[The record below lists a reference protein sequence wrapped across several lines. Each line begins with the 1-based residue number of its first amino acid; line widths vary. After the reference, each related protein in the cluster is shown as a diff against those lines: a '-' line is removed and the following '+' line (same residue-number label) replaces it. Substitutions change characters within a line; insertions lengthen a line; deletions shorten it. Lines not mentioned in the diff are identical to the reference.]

1 MNVWVLSGS
10 YEGEQFASSH
20 LTEKGACLAA
30 IADVLELLGV
40 EDEETAKDVYSE
52 RTHGGIQE
60 DTDVEPPEWDFE
72 KLKAMRRDELW
83 GVFGEWN
90 EKTWDS
96 HMSYSIEVIKT
107 TLQA

>member
-1 MNVWVLSGS
+1 MNIWVLSGS

-30 IADVLELLGV
+30 IADVFQLLGI
-40 EDEETAKDVYSE
+40 EDEEPAKDVYG
-52 RTHGGIQE
+52 THGGIEE

-72 KLKAMRRDELW
+72 KLNAMRCDELW
-83 GVFGEWN
+83 GVFGEWS
-90 EKTWDS
+90 EKTWDNC
-96 HMSYSIEVIKT
+96 MGYNIEVIKT

>member
-40 EDEETAKDVYSE
+40 EDEESARQIMSNHISTRGLMD
-52 RTHGGIQE
+52 G
-60 DTDVEPPEWDFE
+60 DEPTEWDLG
-72 KLKAMRRDELW
+72 KMRDMPCSELW
-83 GVFGEWN
+83 GIFGEWS
-90 EKTWDS
+90 EYTWDS